1 MVCKDGAD
9 ACYPVCE
16 PSPYS
21 IPKTPV
27 FLKMQDCI
35 LQVQCLQ
42 RCLTFQKK
50 AAQIGC
56 EAKFLF
62 PTYTF
67 SDVQVLRA
75 HVRTTGSDWVRNS
88 GCGASELHVWEVL
101 AVTMM
106 FTTVWDLQSKRAL
119 HFIWLCVWENI
130 RKSTSFKVLE
140 TLKGAYT
147 TSTSVLLPSSWEVWV
162 SPAPRRL

>member
-1 MVCKDGAD
+1 MVCKDGVD
-9 ACYPVCE
+9 ACYLVCE

-35 LQVQCLQ
+35 LQMQCLQ
-42 RCLTFQKK
+42 RCLIFQKK
-50 AAQIGC
+50 QHKLGVKPSFC
-56 EAKFLF
+56 SPLS
-62 PTYTF
+62 TF

-75 HVRTTGSDWVRNS
+75 HVRTTGSETLGV
-88 GCGASELHVWEVL
+88 GPASYTSEKSLQWLWCSLQFETYSPKELCTLYGYVYG
-101 AVTMM
+101 
-106 FTTVWDLQSKRAL
+106 K
-119 HFIWLCVWENI
+119 
-130 RKSTSFKVLE
+130 TSFKVLE

-147 TSTSVLLPSSWEVWV
+147 TSTSILLPSSWEVWV